1 MTHAKVLAKYFL
13 AEGLLSK
20 QELFLGSLDDLP
32 EEMLRRLPKPLTD
45 EEVEQEQRLEQEQ
58 QADKNGLRIAFRYND
73 LPLVNSE
80 QATAKIGHHFN
91 LMEHMDAMML
101 SYAHATIWNDKKTN
115 QEDYED
121 FDVANDSEQPRAG
134 GDESLPDPSES
145 MLYSYAQVVGSKA
158 DPDQEGE
165 QSPPP
170 DAAPTQAAAAA
181 AETDEAT
188 PMEQSDGQKT
198 APNINNN
205 NNNNMDNSTANN
217 TTSTTGTTTTTTPT
231 ASPPTGKPQFF
242 YNARYDRLL
251 NYIQLLLNDSI
262 FEPGANMQEKN
273 LCRVCLT
280 SLGSPLWYDDHFAED
295 LLKFLTIL
303 RGSVRSCTA
312 VCFITMPMHLI
323 AKYVS
328 LEL

>member
-1 MTHAKVLAKYFL
+1 MTHAKVLVKYFL

-32 EEMLRRLPKPLTD
+32 AELLRRLPKPLTD

-115 QEDYED
+115 QEDYDD
-121 FDVANDSEQPRAG
+121 FDVANDSEQPSAG
-134 GDESLPDPSES
+134 GAESLLHPIDTTPCSYQEYLAS
-145 MLYSYAQVVGSKA
+145 MA

-165 QSPPP
+165 QSPP
-170 DAAPTQAAAAA
+170 DAAPTEAAPAA
-181 AETDEAT
+181 AETDEAA

-198 APNINNN
+198 ASNINNN
-205 NNNNMDNSTANN
+205 NNNNVDNSTANN

-231 ASPPTGKPQFF
+231 ASPSTGKPQFF

-262 FEPGANMQEKN
+262 FEPGAHIQEKN